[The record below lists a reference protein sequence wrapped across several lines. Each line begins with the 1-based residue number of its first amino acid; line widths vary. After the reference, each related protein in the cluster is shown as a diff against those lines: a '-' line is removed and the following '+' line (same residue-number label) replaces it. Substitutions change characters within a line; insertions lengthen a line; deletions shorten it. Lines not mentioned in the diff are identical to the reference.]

1 MKARRTPSYGLRA
14 QGCFLAAAIA
24 ATAFTVA
31 PLPASVE
38 GQGRLRAQIWIVQQ
52 RIPRGLTER
61 GLIGFARRANARRL
75 RETTA
80 EPLPERKWLGEMITS
95 FNRAPGDLEFHV
107 LFYDVE
113 DGARRFITDMSTFVN
128 DRSQKTFVQ
137 RINLERGSTRH
148 DGFQPNHRMELV
160 VTVRRQEVGRLNF
173 ELLGEE
179 IRRTAQVDFSEE
191 EAR

>member
-1 MKARRTPSYGLRA
+1 MTVRRALFHLS
-14 QGCFLAAAIA
+14 LALAIA
-24 ATAFTVA
+24 VTTLAIV
-31 PLPASVE
+31 PLPSAVE

-61 GLIGFARRANARRL
+61 GLIGFARRANARRM

-80 EPLPERKWLGEMITS
+80 EPIAERKWVGEMVTS

-128 DRSQKTFVQ
+128 DRSQRTFVQ
-137 RINLERGSTRH
+137 RLNLERGSTRH

-179 IRRTAQVDFSEE
+179 IRRTGQVDFSDE